1 MALTM
6 NPEKKNHWYDGL
18 FYDLLIAPNQDR
30 AFVHVR
36 DIIADG
42 STLLDVGCGT
52 GRQVFQ
58 LADKCDS
65 IDGIDPSVRNISV
78 ARRKLAGKPTDGVRF
93 HHADALAYLAG
104 KNLRFDYAT
113 LSYVI
118 HEIEERERNTLLQT
132 LSSVAR
138 NLIIVDYLVPQP
150 KGHWRMLNEAVEFMA
165 GSDHYRNFKSFV
177 AGNGLTGLLKR
188 AGLIVLS
195 ELKNDPPSSHIVL
208 ATRTVG

>member
-1 MALTM
+1 MGSQL
-6 NPEKKNHWYDGL
+6 NLENKNHWYDGL

-36 DIIADG
+36 DLIADG

-58 LADKCDS
+58 LADKCDR

-78 ARRKLAGKPTDGVRF
+78 ARRKLAAKPTNGVRF
-93 HHADALAYLAG
+93 HHADALAYLAE
-104 KNLRFDYAT
+104 KDLRFDYAT

-118 HEIEERERNTLLQT
+118 HEIEERERNRLLQT

-150 KGHWRMLNEAVEFMA
+150 RGHWRMLNEAVEFMA

-177 AGNGLTGLLKR
+177 AGDGLTGLLER
-188 AGLIVLS
+188 AGLIVLG
-195 ELKNDPPSSHIVL
+195 ERKNDPPSSHIVL
-208 ATRTVG
+208 ATRRVG